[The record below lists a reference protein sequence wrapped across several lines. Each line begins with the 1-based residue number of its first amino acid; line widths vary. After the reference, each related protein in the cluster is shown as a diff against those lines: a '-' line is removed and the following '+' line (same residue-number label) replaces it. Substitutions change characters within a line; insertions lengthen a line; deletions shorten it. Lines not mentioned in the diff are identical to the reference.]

1 MDKDQQMFTGI
12 ITAIGVVDEVISLNE
27 GRKIRI
33 TSSYDCRTIAIGA
46 SIACDGVCLTVVNK
60 SEAWFEVEAWE
71 EAVRLTTIKD
81 WQKNT
86 RINLERSLKIGDE
99 LGGHLVSGH
108 IDATAKIIELTPVG
122 EAKRIYF
129 KSSDTG
135 LMPFIAKKG
144 SIAVNGV
151 SLTVNDVRDDIFEV
165 LLIDHSLKVT
175 TFGEK
180 IVGDY
185 VNLEIDQLARYSVR
199 YSEAKRQL

>member
-1 MDKDQQMFTGI
+1 MFTGI
-12 ITAIGVVDEVISLNE
+12 ITAIGVVDEVTTLNE
-27 GRKIRI
+27 GRRIRI
-33 TSSYDCRTIAIGA
+33 SSSYDIETIAIGA
-46 SIACDGVCLTVVNK
+46 SIACDGVCLTVVGRK
-60 SEAWFEVEAWE
+60 KPWFEVEAWE
-71 EAVRLTTIKD
+71 EAVRLTTLKE
-81 WQKNT
+81 WKKNT

-108 IDATAKIIELTPVG
+108 IDATAKIVEITPIG
-122 EAKRIYF
+122 EARRIYF
-129 KSSDTG
+129 KTSDSE

-151 SLTVNDVRDDIFEV
+151 SLTVNNVQDDMFEV

-180 IVGDY
+180 IVGDF
-185 VNLEIDQLARYSVR
+185 VNIEIDQLARYSVR